1 MNTRIFQEK
10 IKSNFEFS
18 FTEEQRKITQHLSD
32 YILSISTRNIFLLKG
47 YAGTGKTSLISA
59 LVNSLSS
66 VNKKPSL
73 LAPTGRAAKVLSK
86 YSKKSAST
94 IHRKIYWINTNKN
107 GNTYIK
113 LKENTHTN
121 TIFIVDEASM
131 IPESSDKGF
140 GNRSLLDDLIQ
151 YVYDGIGCKL
161 ILIGDTAQLPP
172 VNLEISPALNE
183 DFLYQNYSKEIL
195 SFSLS
200 EVVRQE
206 KSSTILLNATSLRKQ
221 ITDQHFNL
229 PNFIVNEDVIRI
241 ESGDELQ
248 ESLEDNYN
256 KSGLTNTIVLC
267 RSNKR
272 ANIYNQQIRSRIRFL
287 EEEIST
293 GDLLMVVRNN
303 YFWLGDKNKSELIAN
318 GDIIEVLS
326 VNKINNKYGF
336 KFAHITI
343 RLVDFSEQ
351 KELDVLVMLDTIKL
365 ETSSLLYEDYQKLY
379 QEISKEYKGADA
391 KKKIKENKYLNA
403 LQVKFSYSIT
413 CHKSQGG
420 QWENVFVD
428 LGYFKKE
435 MLDLSFLRWL
445 YTAITRASKKLYLIN
460 FNSDFFN

>member
-94 IHRKIYWINTNKN
+94 IHRKIYWINSNKN

-161 ILIGDTAQLPP
+161 ILIGDTAQLAP
-172 VNLEISPALNE
+172 VNLEISPALSE
-183 DFLYQNYSKEIL
+183 DFLFQNYSKEIL

-221 ITDQHFNL
+221 ITDHHFNL

-272 ANIYNQQIRSRIRFL
+272 ANIYNQQIRSRIRYL

-303 YFWLGDKNKSELIAN
+303 YFWLGNKNKSELIAN

-343 RLVDFSEQ
+343 RLVDFSEH
-351 KELDVLVMLDTIKL
+351 KELDVLVMLDTVKL
-365 ETSSLLYEDYQKLY
+365 ETSSLPYEDYQKLY

>member
-10 IKSNFEFS
+10 IKSNFQFS
-18 FTEEQRKITQHLSD
+18 FTIEQEKLTQQLSD
-32 YILSISTRNIFLLKG
+32 FILSISTRNIFLLKG

-66 VNKKPSL
+66 VNKKPLL

-86 YSKKSAST
+86 FSKRSAST
-94 IHRKIYWINTNKN
+94 IHRKIYWINSNKN

-140 GNRSLLDDLIQ
+140 GNRSLLNDLIH

-172 VNLEISPALNE
+172 VHLEISPALSE
-183 DFLYQNYSKEIL
+183 DFLSQNYSKEIL

-206 KSSTILLNATSLRKQ
+206 KSSTILLNATSIRQQ
-221 ITDQHFNL
+221 ITEHHFEL
-229 PNFIVNEDVIRI
+229 PNFIINDDVIRI

-256 KSGLTNTIVLC
+256 KSGLTNTIILC

-272 ANIYNQQIRSRIRFL
+272 ANIYNQQIRSRIRYL

-326 VNKINNKYGF
+326 VNKINEKYGF
-336 KFAHITI
+336 KFANITI
-343 RLVDFSEQ
+343 KLLDFIED

-365 ETSSLLYEDYQKLY
+365 ETSSLSYEDYQKLY
-379 QEISKEYKGADA
+379 NEISKEYNGVDA
-391 KKKIKENKYLNA
+391 KKKIKENRYLNA

-460 FNSDFFN
+460 FHNDFFY

>member
-1 MNTRIFQEK
+1 MNNNSFKEK
-10 IKSNFEFS
+10 IKENFKFS
-18 FTEEQRKITQHLSD
+18 FTKEQAKIVNEVSD
-32 YILSISTRNIFLLKG
+32 FVISISTRNIFLLKG

-66 VNKKPSL
+66 IGKKSSL

-94 IHRKIYWINTNKN
+94 IHRKIYWINSNKS

-113 LKENTHTN
+113 LKENTHSN

-140 GNRSLLDDLIQ
+140 GNRSLLDDLIEF
-151 YVYDGIGCKL
+151 VYDGIGCKL

-172 VNLEISPALNE
+172 VNLDISPALSKT
-183 DFLYQNYSKEIL
+183 FLAENYSKEIL
-195 SFSLS
+195 SFNLS
-200 EVVRQE
+200 EVVRQG
-206 KSSTILLNATSLRKQ
+206 KASTILFNATEIRNQ
-221 ITDQHFNL
+221 ILNS
-229 PNFIVNEDVIRI
+229 NVNIPKFKVSDNVIRI
-241 ESGDELQ
+241 QSGDELQ
-248 ESLEDNYN
+248 ENLETNYD

-293 GDLLMVVRNN
+293 SDLLMVVRNN
-303 YFWLGDKNKSELIAN
+303 YFWLGEKNSSELIAN

-326 VNKINNKYGF
+326 VNKILNKYGF
-336 KFAHITI
+336 KFADITI
-343 RLVDFSEQ
+343 KLVDFLEE
-351 KELDVLVMLDTIKL
+351 KEIDVIVMLDTINL
-365 ETSSLLYEDYQKLY
+365 ETPSLSYEDYQKLY
-379 QEISKEYKGADA
+379 QEISKNYKGDR
-391 KKKIKENKYLNA
+391 KKIKEDKYLNA
-403 LQVKFSYSIT
+403 LQVKFSYAIT

-428 LGYFKKE
+428 LGYFKNE
-435 MLDLSFLRWL
+435 MLDVSYLRWL
-445 YTAITRASKKLYLIN
+445 YTAITRATKKLYLIN
-460 FNSDFFN
+460 FKNDFF